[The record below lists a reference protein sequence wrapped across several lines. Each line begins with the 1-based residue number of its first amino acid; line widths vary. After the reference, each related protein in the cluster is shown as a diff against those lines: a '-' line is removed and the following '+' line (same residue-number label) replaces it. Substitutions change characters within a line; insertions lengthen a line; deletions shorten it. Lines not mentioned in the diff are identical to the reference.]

1 MFSLK
6 ILETLTVVAGRD
18 GGVENMEVVGTMT
31 LRITDPEFSR
41 ICISVDNQET
51 RNTQLHVSPI
61 Y

>member
-1 MFSLK
+1 M
-6 ILETLTVVAGRD
+6 VAGRD

-51 RNTQLHVSPI
+51 RNAQLHVSPI